1 MKPISPLKRWISL
14 GVLIT
19 GGWSVSQLSAQP
31 YMIVTESMHAWK
43 TISIVDDATE
53 TVVATPAVGTTYNPA
68 PYALKSDQ
76 SRAYIGLFNEYS
88 VNSSGVSILDVNT
101 MQQIGVISVA
111 PGVVRPAGVQLSG
124 DETRLVAFSQ
134 NGYYNII
141 DVEAGS
147 ATENTVIQS
156 TYVGGE
162 FKTDTERSP
171 DGGTIYGIN
180 YTMGI
185 IAVDIAT
192 GNWSVVSSDARGE
205 FMEISPDGA
214 TAYQS
219 NWGGSV
225 MIVDIATGGID
236 YVPVPVASNPYDLA
250 LSGDGSTLY
259 VASDNHGEIWIFD
272 TASRQFVGSVATQYT
287 RARQLGLNTDGS
299 KLYIGA
305 FVFNGISQIQV
316 MDTATNQ
323 MVGLFGSFRNPQ
335 YMTMVR
341 GAASNPDTDG
351 DGVSDNDDAFPL
363 DPTESVD
370 SDGDGVGDNSDA
382 FPLNSTESVDSD
394 GDGVGD
400 NSDAFP
406 LNSTES
412 VDSDG
417 DGVGDNSD
425 AFPLNPTE
433 SVDSDGDG
441 VGDNADLIDSS
452 ILTPTVIIQGM
463 DSGVVNTVNSS
474 GISLADLILYA
485 DFNCSEDAKNHGN
498 YVSCMA
504 KYLNVL
510 KKSGVITNEEK
521 KALQKAAAQSE
532 VGKLD
537 KKSKKSDD

>member
-1 MKPISPLKRWISL
+1 MKAISPLKNWTAL
-14 GVLIT
+14 GILIA

-53 TVVATPAVGTTYNPA
+53 TVVATPAMGATYNPA
-68 PYALKSDQ
+68 PFEIALKSDQ

-88 VNSSGVSILDVNT
+88 AHHSGVSILDMDT

-162 FKTDTERSP
+162 FRSDTERSP

-180 YTMGI
+180 YFMGL

-192 GNWSVVSSDARGE
+192 GNWSIVSSDARGE
-205 FMEISPDGA
+205 FMEISPDGS

-236 YVPVPVASNPYDLA
+236 YVQVPAASNPYDLA
-250 LSGDGSTLY
+250 LSNDGSTLY

-272 TASRQFVGSVATQYT
+272 TASRQFLTSVATHYT

-351 DGVSDNDDAFPL
+351 DGIPDNEDACVESDLSATVSIAGCETGIENPL
-363 DPTESVD
+363 YSNGCT
-370 SDGDGVGDNSDA
+370 
-382 FPLNSTESVDSD
+382 L
-394 GDGVGD
+394 
-400 NSDAFP
+400 
-406 LNSTES
+406 
-412 VDSDG
+412 
-417 DGVGDNSD
+417 
-425 AFPLNPTE
+425 
-433 SVDSDGDG
+433 
-441 VGDNADLIDSS
+441 AD
-452 ILTPTVIIQGM
+452 IIQYTI
-463 DSGVVNTVNSS
+463 DES
-474 GISLADLILYA
+474 AA
-485 DFNCSEDAKNHGN
+485 AARNHGKFVSAFAKAMEALKKDGLITGKQKGAL
-498 YVSCMA
+498 VSC
-504 KYLNVL
+504 
-510 KKSGVITNEEK
+510 
-521 KALQKAAAQSE
+521 AAQSNHP
-532 VGKLD
+532 
-537 KKSKKSDD
+537 